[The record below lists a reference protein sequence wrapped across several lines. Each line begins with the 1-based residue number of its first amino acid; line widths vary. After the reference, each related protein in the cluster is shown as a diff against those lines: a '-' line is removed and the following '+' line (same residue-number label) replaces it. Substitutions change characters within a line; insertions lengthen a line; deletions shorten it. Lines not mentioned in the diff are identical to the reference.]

1 MPLRNTQPLHPC
13 RHRRLPSRAAAT
25 VCACLAVAGH
35 AQSASE
41 ADKPQQVESIVVTVT
56 RQAEERFALP
66 ASVDIVSR
74 TDLQSGQ
81 MQVNLSEALARVPGL
96 VIQNRQNYAQDL
108 QISSRGF
115 GARATFGVRGI
126 RLIADDIPATMPD
139 GQGQGATID
148 LSSAQRIE
156 VLRGPLAVTYG
167 NSSGGVIQAFSE
179 DGPAEPTLGASFFAG
194 SDATRKFGMKGG
206 GTSGAVNYLVDVSR
220 FETDGYRDHSA
231 ATRDQLN
238 AKVRIDLEG
247 GGRLALIGNVLRQPE
262 SQDPLGLTR
271 AQYEQNP
278 RQADASATI
287 FNTRKTVDNTQG
299 GVVFEQPF
307 SASQSVKLVG
317 YFGTRAITQ
326 FQAITVGAQVPPSS
340 PGGVVDLDR
349 EFSGVDARY
358 TWKQGWG
365 SVVLGIDYDR
375 SAERRKGYN
384 NFLGTSL
391 GVMGALRRD
400 EDDKVTSFDQYLQV
414 DWRATEKLRV
424 IAGLRASEI
433 KFDSRDYYIVPGNGD
448 DSGAK
453 DFHNVNPAIG
463 VLLEATAALNLYANA
478 GRGFET
484 PTFAEMAYKPTG
496 GSGINFALEAATSN
510 NLEVGA
516 KWRINDQVRATLA
529 GFDITTENEITPATS
544 SGGRSTFQNAGRT
557 TRRGMEFGADAKL
570 PADISVAMALSW
582 LDAKFDQP
590 FSYSSTVQG
599 VTSVRTVAAGNALPG
614 VAKKNAYVEL
624 GWRKG
629 LSGFSAA
636 AEARYSDSVFVND
649 INTEAAPAYTV
660 VNVRLMHEHRVGALQ
675 VSEFIRVDNIADRK
689 YAGSVIVNEGNN
701 RFYEPA
707 PGRSAFAG
715 ISARYTF

>member
-1 MPLRNTQPLHPC
+1 MKTQNILLSHA
-13 RHRRLPSRAAAT
+13 LAMMFASLAA
-25 VCACLAVAGH
+25 GSH

-41 ADKPQQVESIVVTVT
+41 TDRPLQLESIVVTVT

-66 ASVDIVSR
+66 ASVDVVTR

-81 MQVNLSEALARVPGL
+81 LQVNLSEALARVPGL

-179 DGPAEPTLGASFFAG
+179 DGPAMPTLGASFFAG
-194 SDATRKFGMKGG
+194 SDATRKIGMKAG
-206 GTSGAVNYLVDVSR
+206 GTSGAVNYMVDVSR

-231 ATRDQLN
+231 ATRDHLN
-238 AKVRIDLEG
+238 TKVRINLDG
-247 GGRLALIGNVLRQPE
+247 GGRLALIGNVFRQPE
-262 SQDPLGLTR
+262 SQDALGLTR

-278 RQADASATI
+278 RQADASAIT
-287 FNTRKTVDNTQG
+287 FNTRKTVDNNQG

-307 SASQSVKLVG
+307 SASQSLKLVG
-317 YFGTRAITQ
+317 YIGTRDITQ
-326 FQAITVGAQVPPSS
+326 FQAIATGAQAPASS
-340 PGGVVDLDR
+340 AGGVIDLDR
-349 EFSGVDARY
+349 KFSGVDARY

-365 SVVLGIDYDR
+365 SMVAGLDYSR

-384 NFLGTSL
+384 NFLGSSL
-391 GVMGALRRD
+391 GVIGALRRD
-400 EDDKVTSFDQYLQV
+400 EDDKVASFDQYLQV
-414 DWRATEKLRV
+414 DWRATEILRV
-424 IAGLRASEI
+424 IAGLRSSEV
-433 KFDSRDYYIVPGNGD
+433 KFDSRDFYIAPGNGD

-453 DFHNVNPAIG
+453 SYRNVNPALG
-463 VLLEATAALNLYANA
+463 VLMEANASLNLYANA

-484 PTFAEMAYKPTG
+484 PTFAELAYRPAG
-496 GSGINFALEAATSN
+496 GTGINFALDAATSN

-529 GFDITTENEITPATS
+529 GFDITTDNEITPATS

-557 TRRGMEFGADAKL
+557 TRRGIEIGADATL
-570 PADISVAMALSW
+570 AADISLAAALSW
-582 LDAKFDQP
+582 LDAKFDES
-590 FSYSSTVQG
+590 FSFSSTVQG
-599 VTSVRTVAAGNALPG
+599 VTSVRTVGAGNALPG
-614 VAKKNAYVEL
+614 VPKKTAYVEL

-629 LSGFSAA
+629 KPGFSAA

-649 INTEAAPAYTV
+649 TNTDAAPAYTV
-660 VNVRLMHEHRVGALQ
+660 VNVRLMHQHRFGALE
-675 VSEFIRVDNIADRK
+675 VSEFIRVDNITDRK
-689 YAGSVIVNEGNN
+689 YAGSVIVNEGNS

-715 ISARYTF
+715 ISARYSF